1 MKKILLTLISV
12 SILLSCNNS
21 EKVDNQTTEKGATS
35 KEDSEIVENTEINA
49 VAFDINSIPVSTADI
64 GDFPFFTL
72 PKGLKNQNK
81 PLQRNFDVCYFP
93 VDGVMTPFEGKL
105 YKINVSGDNSEP
117 FSKRYFEKSLE
128 DYLTSIGAVK
138 VFDGEITR
146 EEYERYHKEDPNK
159 GDDGDIG
166 YSDQNIKFYVI
177 RTQDKGNVYV
187 QFSATNAGGK
197 LNVLQE
203 EALAQTI
210 TKVTSEVIANDLLKI
225 GKSILHIN
233 FDTDKAT
240 LKPDGLETVIEISKV
255 LKNNPELKIAING
268 YTDNSGNK
276 EHNQKLSENRA
287 LSVKN
292 EIVNAGIP
300 SDRLTSNG
308 YGQESPLADNN
319 THEGKTQNRR
329 VELVKLN

>member
-1 MKKILLTLISV
+1 
-12 SILLSCNNS
+12 
-21 EKVDNQTTEKGATS
+21 
-35 KEDSEIVENTEINA
+35 
-49 VAFDINSIPVSTADI
+49 
-64 GDFPFFTL
+64 
-72 PKGLKNQNK
+72 
-81 PLQRNFDVCYFP
+81 
-93 VDGVMTPFEGKL
+93 
-105 YKINVSGDNSEP
+105 
-117 FSKRYFEKSLE
+117 
-128 DYLTSIGAVK
+128 
-138 VFDGEITR
+138 
-146 EEYERYHKEDPNK
+146 
-159 GDDGDIG
+159 
-166 YSDQNIKFYVI
+166 
-177 RTQDKGNVYV
+177 
-187 QFSATNAGGK
+187 NAGGK

-292 EIVNAGIP
+292 EIAKAGIP